1 VVLGFNRYKDS
12 FGGAIYYTMD
22 IERKAKL
29 DRDAHILYY
38 FFFLTFFF
46 NLGSVKI
53 LNLIFQKLFFLNK
66 KGLLLVLV
74 FKT

>member
-1 VVLGFNRYKDS
+1 MVLGFNRYKDS

>member
-1 VVLGFNRYKDS
+1 MVLGFNRYKDS

-46 NLGSVKI
+46 NLGSAKI
-53 LNLIFQKLFFLNK
+53 LYLIFQKLFFF
-66 KGLLLVLV
+66 
-74 FKT
+74 FK